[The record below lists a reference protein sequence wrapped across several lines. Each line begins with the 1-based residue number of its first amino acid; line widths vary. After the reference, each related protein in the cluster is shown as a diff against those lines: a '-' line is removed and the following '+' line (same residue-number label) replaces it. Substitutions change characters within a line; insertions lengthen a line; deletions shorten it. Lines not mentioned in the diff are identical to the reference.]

1 VAKIGVDI
9 DGLLGSLAQ
18 FTSALAFAWPMAKG
32 ASYNFQKKYTRCG
45 AVSPG
50 NALPVPML
58 RADCSLFTLF
68 ISSLM

>member
-32 ASYNFQKKYTRCG
+32 AGSQL
-45 AVSPG
+45 VS
-50 NALPVPML
+50 L
-58 RADCSLFTLF
+58 RQRTPFTTSGRSIPDVKQFAQVLGK
-68 ISSLM
+68 